1 MIPIFSNASLEM
13 QDGEN
18 HEPAEFLEFI
28 DELIQSRRVRKQD
41 PVMELLEAIQEK
53 EETEFLTY
61 DELKDVNDF
70 ILKNY
75 GDRPKDEYGEM
86 VPWNEFLHDY

>member
-1 MIPIFSNASLEM
+1 MIPIFSNASVEM
-13 QDGEN
+13 QDGE
-18 HEPAEFLEFI
+18 HAEPLEFLEFV
-28 DELIQSRRVRKQD
+28 DELIKGRHVEKRD
-41 PVMELLEAIQEK
+41 PVRELLEAIIER

-70 ILKNY
+70 ILRNY

-86 VPWNEFLHDY
+86 IPWNEFLHDY

>member
-1 MIPIFSNASLEM
+1 M

-18 HEPAEFLEFI
+18 HEPLEFLEFV
-28 DELIQSRRVRKQD
+28 DELIQGRRVEKQD
-41 PVMELLEAIQEK
+41 PIRELLEAIQEK

-70 ILKNY
+70 ILRNY
-75 GDRPKDEYGEM
+75 GERPKDEYGEM
-86 VPWNEFLHDY
+86 IPWNEFLHDH

>member
-13 QDGEN
+13 QDGAN
-18 HEPAEFLEFI
+18 HEPSEFLEFI
-28 DELIQSRRVRKQD
+28 DELIQGRRVEKED
-41 PVMELLEAIQEK
+41 PVLELLEAIQEK

-61 DELKDVNDF
+61 EELKDVNDF
-70 ILKNY
+70 ILRNY

-86 VPWNEFLHDY
+86 IPWNEFLHDY